1 MAGSLG
7 YAERL
12 TARDDVGGRLGDPEL
27 LDEGARRTLSL
38 EPLMPMHATQL
49 ACV

>member
-12 TARDDVGGRLGDPEL
+12 SWRDDVGGRLGDPEL
-27 LDEGARRTLSL
+27 LDEGALASALPQRTAADALPRML
-38 EPLMPMHATQL
+38 G
-49 ACV
+49 

>member
-12 TARDDVGGRLGDPEL
+12 SVRDDVGGRLGDPEL
-27 LDEGARRTLSL
+27 LDEGARGAAEAYLPPHPVTK
-38 EPLMPMHATQL
+38 A
-49 ACV
+49 AV

>member
-27 LDEGARRTLSL
+27 LDEGTRGAAEAHLT
-38 EPLMPMHATQL
+38 PPPATK
-49 ACV
+49 AAM